1 MAEVVITSANF
12 EEEVMKSDIPVLLD
26 FWAAWCGPC
35 RMVAPIVAE
44 IAAENEGKI
53 KVGKVDVDEEPELAA
68 SFRVSSIP
76 TLAVVKNGE
85 VFPIVHMD
93 RRGLSGWTEFYTNS
107 TLTF

>member
-85 VFPIVHMD
+85 V
-93 RRGLSGWTEFYTNS
+93 TNMAIGYRPKADIEAM
-107 TLTF
+107 LK